1 MNGLRGYVPPPYS
14 TELINAIVRTITIE
28 RLHRY
33 LKATGNDPFKAME
46 LYELN
51 VKLSAILYGLLNGL
65 EVAVRN
71 AEHIALTN
79 SYGTPRWYDTP
90 IMPNFGK
97 PNPGCEG
104 PSWHDYAPLSEYW
117 RDKVNEA
124 KTSPGIGNRPGKI
137 IAELTFGFWVD
148 LLQTQNHW
156 SLWVGR
162 KLHLAFPNAR
172 RHRKL
177 IHERLKAVQLLR
189 NRISHHEPII
199 TSTNTLYNGD
209 GYISLGD
216 IIETVEWVCPHTALW
231 LKTQFGYEEADQIL
245 KAVAALKITL

>member
-1 MNGLRGYVPPPYS
+1 MPPPYS
-14 TELINAIVRTITIE
+14 AELINAIVRTITIE
-28 RLHRY
+28 RLYRY
-33 LKATGNDPFKAME
+33 LKATGNDVSKAME

-51 VKLSAILYGLLNGL
+51 VRLSAILYGLLNGI

-90 IMPNFGK
+90 PTPNYGR
-97 PNPGCEG
+97 PSAGCEG

-124 KTSPGIGNRPGKI
+124 KSSPGIGDRPGKV

-156 SLWVGR
+156 SLWINR

-172 RHRKL
+172 RHRRL

-199 TSTNTLYNGD
+199 TSANMIYNGD
-209 GYISLGD
+209 EYLRLEEIVECG
-216 IIETVEWVCPHTALW
+216 EWVCAHTADW
-231 LKTQFGYEEADQIL
+231 LKTQFGYGEANQIL
-245 KAVAALKITL
+245 KAVAAMKIVL